1 MRCLFGSVVGVK
13 VPGRHLPEATVA
25 RLPRYLRALT
35 ELAEGDVATVSSES
49 LADMTALNAAKVR
62 KDLSYLGTL
71 GTRGSGYDVAILL
84 GRIRAELGL
93 TREWPVA
100 IVGLGNLGRAL
111 ALYGGLPARGFK
123 VVALLDQDQKKWGE
137 RVGGVAISPV
147 SALAETVRTTGAE
160 IGVVATPASAAQGV
174 ADSLV
179 RAGITA
185 ILNFAPLSL
194 SVPDDVALRHV
205 DLSTELQILS
215 FYQHQRASHR
225 SSNSAP

>member
-1 MRCLFGSVVGVK
+1 MGVT
-13 VPGRHLPEATVA
+13 VPGRHLPEATIA

-49 LADMTALNAAKVR
+49 LAEMTALNAAKVR

-123 VVALLDQDQKKWGE
+123 VVALFDQDPDKWGE
-137 RVGGVAISPV
+137 KVGGIAVSPATDLADIV
-147 SALAETVRTTGAE
+147 SSSGVE

-174 ADSLV
+174 ADRLV
-179 RAGITA
+179 GAGVTA

-194 SVPDDVALRHV
+194 SVPEGVALRHV

-215 FYQHQRASHR
+215 FYQHQRSRHR
-225 SSNSAP
+225 PPVL

>member
-1 MRCLFGSVVGVK
+1 M
-13 VPGRHLPEATVA
+13 
-25 RLPRYLRALT
+25 
-35 ELAEGDVATVSSES
+35 ATVSSES